1 LLAGTAEAASR
12 QIRIALQ
19 LPKDSHLYENLDFF
33 KQRVEKG
40 TRGALEIVIAH
51 SGQLVKEQDVPEA
64 VATGSLEMA
73 SVAVNQYGAV
83 IPAVDLFV
91 QPFMLAHPPAL
102 AAATR
107 PGSPVR
113 VPIDQA
119 ILERL
124 GGRVLWWQSS
134 GTTVMVSKDAPLRTP
149 AAIAGKS
156 VRVSTES
163 EGEFIKLCGGVPRVI
178 PAAAHYRAYEGTEV
192 MAGSSTIAAVPVR
205 KFWNVTNFVTY
216 TRHRTAEF
224 VVTINE
230 RLWRS
235 LPTEQRRVLED
246 AGREAE
252 SNLKARALEIEGQA
266 HALAAKNGMTM
277 VELTKDER
285 DQWKRCAA
293 PMLDGYL
300 DRSGQLG
307 AEVMAGYRK
316 ILVDAYRNTPVELR

>member
-1 LLAGTAEAASR
+1 LLAGAAEAASR

-19 LPKDSHLYENLDFF
+19 LPKDSHLYQNLDFF

-73 SVAVNQYGAV
+73 SVAVNQYGTV

-113 VPIDQA
+113 APIDQA

-178 PAAAHYRAYEGTEV
+178 PAAEHYGAYEGTEV

-235 LPTEQRRVLED
+235 LPTDQRRVLED

-307 AEVMAGYRK
+307 AEVIAGYRK